1 MTVPPTPIT
10 RWVVALSTAVV
21 AACGFVVV
29 ATSTRDHYETA
40 SPRASTDL
48 ITAAGLGRMLDDI
61 AGSLGNLE
69 VDSVTVYTDYASI
82 SRAAAGAPG
91 SEQSYRYEDG
101 KLTEGGTRPTR
112 TAGVPVDLAELR
124 PNVPR
129 LIGLFYGADRT
140 IGVDAPTTSYLIAD
154 RDENNG
160 PVVGIYLSNDK
171 TGAQGFMTV
180 GFDGAVREVY
190 RADR

>member
-1 MTVPPTPIT
+1 MPSTPST
-10 RWVVALSTAVV
+10 RWVVALSTVVV

-40 SPRASTDL
+40 SPRAGTDL

-61 AGSLGNLE
+61 ARQLGDSE
-69 VDSVTVYTDYASI
+69 VDTLTIHPDYASI
-82 SRAAAGAPG
+82 SRPVPGAPG

-101 KLTEGGTRPTR
+101 KLTDEGRSPGR
-112 TAGVPVDLAELR
+112 TAGVPVDLADLR
-124 PNVPR
+124 PNVPQ

>member
-1 MTVPPTPIT
+1 MTSPPGT
-10 RWVVALSTAVV
+10 RWVVTLSAAVV
-21 AACGFVVV
+21 AVCGGVVV
-29 ATSTRDHYETA
+29 ATSTRDHADPAVHAAGVELT
-40 SPRASTDL
+40 
-48 ITAAGLGRMLDDI
+48 TAAGLGRMLDDI
-61 AGSLGNLE
+61 DRQLGDSE
-69 VDSVTVYTDYASI
+69 VDSLTIYPEYASI
-82 SRAAAGAPG
+82 SRAAPGAPG

-154 RDENNG
+154 RDEDNG

-180 GFDGAVREVY
+180 GFDGEVRAVH